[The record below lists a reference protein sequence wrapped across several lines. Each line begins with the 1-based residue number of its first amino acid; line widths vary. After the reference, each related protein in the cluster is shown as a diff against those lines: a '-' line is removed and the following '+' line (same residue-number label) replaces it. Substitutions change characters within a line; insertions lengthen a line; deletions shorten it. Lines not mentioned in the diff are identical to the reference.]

1 MRNYIKKIVVILS
14 CCLLSG
20 GVCAF
25 ATGCTE
31 DLLGSNSEFE
41 QSQTAEISFST
52 AEKTLMIGDEE
63 YLSPTYQRMNG
74 YTLTYTSSDRNII
87 EVNEDGKISAKAEGE
102 ATITACY
109 SNGTDTAEAS
119 ILIKS
124 TFSGYLPELKT
135 MGVEDEIALTLN
147 GSYKILP
154 YVNFN
159 NKQFQDIAVSYSIA
173 DSAIAEISEDG
184 EITAKAKGETVI
196 SVEASWC
203 GKDKSNTPTLQK
215 LIKLSIIDD
224 VRFYNGDQVVA
235 DEALYVMGEFEGVSY
250 KNTMPCEFVIVVND
264 VELQPSVI
272 IADENIVEV
281 QNNLLVAKA
290 FGTTTVSIQ
299 AETAGETYATSFE
312 VIVNRMDKAIQDTV
326 PLFSIL
332 DGTYFNQASDEM
344 QTLLSF
350 IQSGETLVDAYQN
363 GKALTVEDG
372 KIYGVESSS
381 DMERGV
387 ADIIVGTD
395 KILYSFNLETLKK
408 VIATTEDLKA
418 VELQDGKILSGY
430 YELLGDLDGANVTF
444 NHVTTNGACFAGVFN
459 GNGYTIRNLNVTKT
473 KGIFGILSATAVI
486 KNTAFI
492 NMNATESFFLAENT
506 LNEGV
511 TITDVYL
518 SLSEE
523 TYMPR
528 GITGRTSA
536 SSVLKNVVIEYLG
549 ENAQA
554 NRNYSNSSWNWQGLV
569 GGVWKYES
577 NGNYY
582 AQDKKWDSVY
592 VISPF
597 VVSFNP
603 QDYTV
608 NGKKNAAVYAYGAN
622 ETTDIYGNSL
632 DGSIYERPN
641 PNLGDFFFVET
652 YCNIHFTNLYHYAS
666 YEALSAATNNFA
678 SFSSEYWLVHDN
690 KVYWKTTVEE
700 TVEVGLYDGEELITE
715 AIRVTKVGKT
725 FTVNAFAVGGKVT
738 DITVNVKS
746 NKYITWDAWRKTLK
760 VTALTQSETATVE
773 IEVTVKVGDMQ
784 YVKTIT
790 LTLKPTVV
798 QPIVSGGGYSS
809 DDYEDL
815 TQTVVPPIQSGGNYD
830 AGDFEE

>member
-31 DLLGSNSEFE
+31 DLLSSNSEFE

-124 TFSGYLPELKT
+124 TFGGYLPELKT

-173 DSAIAEISEDG
+173 DSTIAEISEDG

-264 VELQPSVI
+264 VELQPSVHI
-272 IADENIVEV
+272 ENENIVEV
-281 QNNLLVAKA
+281 QNGVLVAKA

-312 VIVNRMDKAIQDTV
+312 VIVNRMDKTIQDTV

-350 IQSGETLVDAYQN
+350 IQSGETLVDAYQK
-363 GKALTVEDG
+363 GQALKVEDG

-387 ADIIVGTD
+387 ANRLKMTSLSSLWALTASRPLVG
-395 KILYSFNLETLKK
+395 KPETLKSK
-408 VIATTEDLKA
+408 LRIRAVYSLAWLPMTKTVHPTPWLRRRAQASAWARTLHYQWLQPLTMKCAFLLTAKWCARRPLKA
-418 VELQDGKILSGY
+418 VWK
-430 YELLGDLDGANVTF
+430 
-444 NHVTTNGACFAGVFN
+444 
-459 GNGYTIRNLNVTKT
+459 
-473 KGIFGILSATAVI
+473 AV
-486 KNTAFI
+486 
-492 NMNATESFFLAENT
+492 
-506 LNEGV
+506 
-511 TITDVYL
+511 
-518 SLSEE
+518 
-523 TYMPR
+523 
-528 GITGRTSA
+528 
-536 SSVLKNVVIEYLG
+536 
-549 ENAQA
+549 
-554 NRNYSNSSWNWQGLV
+554 
-569 GGVWKYES
+569 
-577 NGNYY
+577 
-582 AQDKKWDSVY
+582 
-592 VISPF
+592 
-597 VVSFNP
+597 
-603 QDYTV
+603 
-608 NGKKNAAVYAYGAN
+608 
-622 ETTDIYGNSL
+622 
-632 DGSIYERPN
+632 
-641 PNLGDFFFVET
+641 
-652 YCNIHFTNLYHYAS
+652 
-666 YEALSAATNNFA
+666 
-678 SFSSEYWLVHDN
+678 
-690 KVYWKTTVEE
+690 
-700 TVEVGLYDGEELITE
+700 
-715 AIRVTKVGKT
+715 
-725 FTVNAFAVGGKVT
+725 
-738 DITVNVKS
+738 
-746 NKYITWDAWRKTLK
+746 
-760 VTALTQSETATVE
+760 
-773 IEVTVKVGDMQ
+773 
-784 YVKTIT
+784 
-790 LTLKPTVV
+790 
-798 QPIVSGGGYSS
+798 
-809 DDYEDL
+809 
-815 TQTVVPPIQSGGNYD
+815 
-830 AGDFEE
+830 